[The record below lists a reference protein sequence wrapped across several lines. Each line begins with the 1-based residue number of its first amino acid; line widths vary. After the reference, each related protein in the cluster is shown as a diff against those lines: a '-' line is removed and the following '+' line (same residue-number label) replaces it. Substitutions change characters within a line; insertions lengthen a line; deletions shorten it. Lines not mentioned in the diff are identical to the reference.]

1 MSPCDVSAFSFA
13 VAILVLVS
21 YLSHLLLQY
30 YFGILRQSLQGEFA
44 EDLVFLRR
52 VASDIFPES
61 IGFRSVTYFLFV
73 FFFLK
78 HFHVLVSFC
87 QQAHLKLRQKKEG
100 MDSAT
105 DG

>member
-21 YLSHLLLQY
+21 YLSHFLLQD

-52 VASDIFPES
+52 VASDIFPQS
-61 IGFRSVTYFLFV
+61 IGFSFRHI
-73 FFFLK
+73 FFIC
-78 HFHVLVSFC
+78 VLLSQTFSR
-87 QQAHLKLRQKKEG
+87 ASLLL
-100 MDSAT
+100 SAST
-105 DG
+105 P